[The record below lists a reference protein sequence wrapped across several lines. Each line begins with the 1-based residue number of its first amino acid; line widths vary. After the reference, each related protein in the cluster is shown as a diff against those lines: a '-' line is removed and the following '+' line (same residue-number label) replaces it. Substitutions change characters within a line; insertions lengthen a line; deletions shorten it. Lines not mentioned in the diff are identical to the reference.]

1 MRLARGNQ
9 APLEFSSRTTI
20 SLSCALLSVCMGA
33 SATPKRLAGRRF
45 QPRRSEGFGA
55 RRGRRVDARGAVNRW
70 RGHALPLGPSGSG
83 FRGRR
88 AADLVGEDLLDG
100 DALASNRREFHST
113 VWCCDDEPE
122 TFGEA
127 YDLLSTHG
135 RRYGTVYVPFD
146 CISSLRNRPCWA
158 PPLKW
163 ALSGTTASPRDARKG
178 VQRARA
184 PSPTQ
189 TRPVWPGDAQG
200 RSVMTASM
208 SKTLASICSKSLSA
222 AKVLFCIRSAT
233 YVSVTG

>member
-1 MRLARGNQ
+1 VDTKVQFSSQWTKWSEGARSVRLARGNQ

-20 SLSCALLSVCMGA
+20 SLSYALLSVCMGA

-45 QPRRSEGFGA
+45 QRFGA

-88 AADLVGEDLLDG
+88 ATDLVGEDLFDG

-127 YDLLSTHG
+127 YDLLSTHD
-135 RRYGTVYVPFD
+135 RRYGTVYVPFGLHLVAPQPTVRRRATRERA
-146 CISSLRNRPCWA
+146 SSAPAHRPRPRRVQDGQGAPGGGVRNG
-158 PPLKW
+158 
-163 ALSGTTASPRDARKG
+163 S
-178 VQRARA
+178 
-184 PSPTQ
+184 
-189 TRPVWPGDAQG
+189 
-200 RSVMTASM
+200 
-208 SKTLASICSKSLSA
+208 
-222 AKVLFCIRSAT
+222 
-233 YVSVTG
+233 

>member
-20 SLSCALLSVCMGA
+20 SLSYALLSVCIGA

-45 QPRRSEGFGA
+45 QRFGA

-88 AADLVGEDLLDG
+88 ATDLVGEDLFDG

-135 RRYGTVYVPFD
+135 RRYGTVYVLFGLHLVAPQPTVLGPAPEMGPFRHH
-146 CISSLRNRPCWA
+146 CVAARRAKGRPA
-158 PPLKW
+158 RPRTVPDPD
-163 ALSGTTASPRDARKG
+163 ASRMARG
-178 VQRARA
+178 
-184 PSPTQ
+184 
-189 TRPVWPGDAQG
+189 RPGEVGND
-200 RSVMTASM
+200 S
-208 SKTLASICSKSLSA
+208 
-222 AKVLFCIRSAT
+222 
-233 YVSVTG
+233 